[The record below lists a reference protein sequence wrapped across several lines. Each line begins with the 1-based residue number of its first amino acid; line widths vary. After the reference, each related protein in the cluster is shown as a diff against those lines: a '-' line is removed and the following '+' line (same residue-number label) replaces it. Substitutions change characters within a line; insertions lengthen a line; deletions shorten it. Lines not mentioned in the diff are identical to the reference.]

1 MKIDFLKRLVET
13 HERIEKALKRSN
25 DSRLHKEYRRLLGL
39 LEFIMEL
46 LFSPNFLE
54 LELDYELG
62 ELIGQL
68 ETAEKLE
75 KEQKEELKK
84 KSQVKGVKR

>member
-13 HERIEKALKRSN
+13 HDRIEKALKRSQN
-25 DSRLHKEYRRLLGL
+25 SRLYKEYRKLLGI

-54 LELDYELG
+54 LELDYELLG
-62 ELIGQL
+62 LIEQI
-68 ETAEKLE
+68 EELE
-75 KEQKEELKK
+75 KEEKEELKK
-84 KSQVKGVKR
+84 PQPKRVSR